1 MVEKDQLGEILVEL
15 LAKVG
20 EGTGLRSKI
29 KGLKDNPHKN
39 PLFRRLVREELNE
52 FLDNLDLDLRSDYW
66 EGLLVQSVQ
75 GRAQNGHGA
84 FGRNNVSYPNIG
96 IPDIIKAAGI
106 NINKAKRKRQKLI
119 DDVYQWT
126 DLALDKRVNRLVL
139 KGRPLLGVDM
149 LRDYKVDIESTLKGM
164 VLAGYMDNYEWR
176 QRTVSHFERTIKG
189 DELIIG
195 GGETYLIDPDMLTLA
210 CLGYGAVAQ
219 EEFEDHHI
227 EYLRE
232 LGVILDRRDQ
242 CKKTEGAYFRRKNG
256 PGVSDDLAFIMIGK
270 LIGYG
275 KLEKGVSAMLGAFV
289 VDAIDTYDKCV
300 MYPESGGLDEGLAD
314 YIQAAWEHEHGKPLV
329 SPEEIMTVIY
339 YGAKSNNPKV
349 SASSSHRRLIEYNG
363 TKKYLPTMGLHIR
376 FLEGEQLEEF
386 PVGFTR
392 MKSSTFY
399 SRAETR
405 SLHMLKN
412 PEVIPLLPSG
422 P

>member
-1 MVEKDQLGEILVEL
+1 MRKDELGDILREL

-20 EGTGLRSKI
+20 EGTGLRRKI
-29 KGLKDNPHKN
+29 EGLKESPHRD
-39 PLFRRLVREELNE
+39 PRFRKIVREELSE
-52 FLDNLDLDLRSDYW
+52 FLENLDLDLTSEYW

-84 FGRNNVSYPNIG
+84 FGRHNVIYPDVG
-96 IPDIIKAAGI
+96 IPDIIRAAGI
-106 NINKAKRKRQKLI
+106 NLNKAKKKRQKLI
-119 DDVYQWT
+119 SEVYEWT
-126 DLALDKRVNRLVL
+126 NLALERKVSRLVL
-139 KGRPLLGVDM
+139 KGKPLLGVDM
-149 LRDYKVDIESTLKGM
+149 LRDFKIDTESTLKGM

-176 QRTVSHFERTIKG
+176 QKTVEHFERTTGGK
-189 DELIIG
+189 ELVIG

-210 CLGYGAVAQ
+210 CLGYGSVAQ
-219 EEFEDHHI
+219 SEFEDHHI

-242 CKKTEGAYFRRKNG
+242 CKKVEGAYFRRKNG

-270 LIGYG
+270 LIGHD
-275 KLEKGVSAMLGAFV
+275 KLSKGVSAMLGAFV

-314 YIQAAWEHEHGKPLV
+314 YIQFAWKHAHGKPLV

-339 YGAKSNNPKV
+339 YGAKGNNPRV

-363 TKKYLPTMGLHIR
+363 TKRYMPTMGLHIR
-376 FLEGEQLEEF
+376 FVQGETLEEF
-386 PVGFTR
+386 PIGFTR

-399 SRAETR
+399 NRAATR
-405 SLHMLKN
+405 VEHMVEN
-412 PEVIPLLPSG
+412 PQVTPLLPSG